1 MMIQQKKINQI
12 GNMINNEIVKIT
24 KLVCREEKTRYDNWL
39 QKWEEIDMISLSN
52 ADIFKV

>member
-24 KLVCREEKTRYDNWL
+24 KLVCREEKTRYDN
-39 QKWEEIDMISLSN
+39 
-52 ADIFKV
+52 